1 MIDKRFDFIMELFA
15 FIQKPKL
22 NYQKSLK
29 PKLFEKIKKNKP

>member
-1 MIDKRFDFIMELFA
+1 MIDKRFNFVTELFK
-15 FIQKPKL
+15 FIKKPKL